1 MNTFIKSLVERAKD
15 MARSGALSKML
26 EGVNPV
32 LVRKAADEVR
42 RVANRAGSPEA
53 AVADA
58 LKNNTLKESVV
69 GTLFASFMGLH
80 YTIKLL
86 KAIKDRRFLVTGT
99 LGLPMYQDSGEIKR
113 ALHAVMLFL
122 TIYFAITFTTRST
135 IPTVIRLKDLSS
147 GKVTTM
153 RYKWSGL
160 NDYLLYDSKG
170 NHYVMAWR
178 GGMVYDLVKDDQVIM
193 TVKDEP
199 VNAVVRA
206 WIGFTPAGWV
216 FYGPDGKPRFA
227 EVTESST
234 TTGSPFEGTEG
245 KVVESTKQKEY
256 IKSWKYFK
264 G

>member
-1 MNTFIKSLVERAKD
+1 MDTLVKRAKD
-15 MARSGALSKML
+15 MARSGALSRML

-53 AVADA
+53 AVAGVLGINA
-58 LKNNTLKESVV
+58 LKESVV
-69 GTLFASFMGLH
+69 GLAFASFMGLH

-86 KAIKDRRFLVTGT
+86 KAIKDRRLLVTGT
-99 LGLPMYQDSGEIKR
+99 LGLPMYPNIGGIKR
-113 ALHAVMLFL
+113 ILHAVMLFL
-122 TIYFAITFTTRST
+122 TIYFSFTFATRST
-135 IPTVIRLKDLSS
+135 VPTVIRLKNLSN
-147 GKVTTM
+147 GEVTSM

-160 NDYLLYDSKG
+160 NDYLLYDSRG
-170 NHYVMAWR
+170 NHYIMAWR
-178 GGMVYDLVKDDQVIM
+178 GGMVYDLVKDGKVIM

-199 VNAVVRA
+199 VNAVVRS

-234 TTGSPFEGTEG
+234 TYGSPFEDIEV
-245 KVVESTKQKEY
+245 KVAESTKQKGY